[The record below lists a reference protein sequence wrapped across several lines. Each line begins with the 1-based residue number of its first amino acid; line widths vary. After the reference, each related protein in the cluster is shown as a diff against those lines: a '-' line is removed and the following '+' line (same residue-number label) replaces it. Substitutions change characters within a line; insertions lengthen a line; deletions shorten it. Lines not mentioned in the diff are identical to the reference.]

1 MEHIERKTLNEL
13 LKWKKDATKP
23 LLLYGPKQVGKTYEV
38 LNFAKNNYKNV
49 AYFNT
54 ENNKTLMDIFKREKS
69 PEKIVLKLSVSK
81 GETILK
87 EDTLIVFDNVN
98 DFNIVKAMKLFG
110 TIDNQYHIIMI
121 TSRKENLAKFK
132 GEELYFKAM
141 YPMDFE
147 EFLMNTEK
155 KQLIAFIKESYNN
168 NTPMPFHQIALD
180 LYNDY
185 LITGGYPEVVKAF
198 LNGATDL
205 EIDAI
210 KQKIIDVIKCETLNS
225 HALIDIQRSNE
236 VYSSLGYQLLK
247 DNKKFQYGNIK
258 KGSRSK
264 DYEASINFLNGNGLI
279 HRSFKLN
286 DVKSPLSS
294 YKDIESF
301 KLYPNDVGLL
311 YSMLHMNKMKF
322 MTDSEIKKTLIE
334 TNVANTLTNIG
345 YSLYYYQ
352 SEGKAEISFVIQN
365 RLGKVIPIEIVNTN
379 LSKAKALS
387 MFMSKFKVDIPIRL
401 TEENFQ
407 QKKNIKYIPVYAV
420 FCLREL

>member
-1 MEHIERKTLNEL
+1 MEHIERKILNEL